1 MHRANYLPV
10 PHVFLLNQAC
20 LTLNR
25 ALGLGVYLV
34 GSSLVKR
41 DYRDVDVR
49 AIVRDAE
56 YQRMFPGIG
65 IPQHHALWSLMCASI
80 SLYLEKLTGLPI
92 DFQIQSMT
100 EANTKYPTGERQAL
114 GLFVAESTPPS
125 DGCEH
130 TYGDSWTTR
139 WCTRCGMTE
148 PGIQRLSGTP

>member
-1 MHRANYLPV
+1 MNRANYLPV

-25 ALGLGVYLV
+25 AFGIGVYLV
-34 GSSLVKR
+34 GSSIVKR

-49 AIVRDAE
+49 AIVKDNE
-56 YQRMFPGIG
+56 YARLFPGIG

-100 EANTKYPTGERQAL
+100 EANTKYPDGERQAL
-114 GLFVAESTPPS
+114 GLFVAERTPDYS
-125 DGCEH
+125 ECKHVFGGGNDC
-130 TYGDSWTTR
+130 TY
-139 WCTRCGMTE
+139 CIHCGIDK
-148 PGIQRLSGTP
+148 P